1 MIMANKK
8 PVPLKDEEIDT
19 LDELQDKL
27 QTCIDA
33 LNSLSSKTGSQP
45 TDNLDVEKF
54 KADVA
59 SAAKSAVE
67 NLLND
72 RQKQR
77 EEKDKNDKEKFG
89 ITQDEYMASLSERYD
104 IVLSRC
110 EGLLNIIEKE
120 RALAS
125 SLNDRYKKSDECIK
139 IIGSTLDSICTK
151 LDVQTNVDVKQPPMP
166 KTLKEVPSFLLCT
179 IPWYWIRRIWYSRHV
194 RQFAFILMLCSLALS
209 IGLTLFLARDNA
221 DLQKDR
227 KKNILIR
234 KFAISQPKTAEFVNY
249 VDMVY
254 SDEAA
259 HSKETN
265 QLWQQYY
272 IKK

>member
-194 RQFAFILMLCSLALS
+194 RQFAFILMLCSWALS

-227 KKNILIR
+227 KKNILIC

>member
-125 SLNDRYKKSDECIK
+125 SLNDRYKKSDDCIK
-139 IIGSTLDSICTK
+139 IIGKTLDSICSK
-151 LDVQTNVDVKQPPMP
+151 LDVQTRVGIKQPSMP
-166 KTLKEVPSFLLCT
+166 KTLNEIPSFLLCT
-179 IPWYWIRRIWYSRHV
+179 IPWYWIRRIWYSRHA
-194 RQFAFILMLCSLALS
+194 RQFALILMLCSWTLS

-221 DLQKDR
+221 DLQKDK
-227 KKNILIR
+227 KKNMLIR
-234 KFAISQPKTAEFVNY
+234 KFAISQPQTAKFVSY

-254 SDEAA
+254 ADEAA
-259 HSKETN
+259 HSKEIS

>member
-8 PVPLKDEEIDT
+8 PIPLKDEEIDT
-19 LDELQDKL
+19 FDELQDKL

-33 LNSLSSKTGSQP
+33 LNSLSSKIGSQQ
-45 TDNLDVEKF
+45 TDNLYVEKF

-67 NLLND
+67 DLLND

-77 EEKDKNDKEKFG
+77 EEKDKNDKEKYG
-89 ITQDEYMASLSERYD
+89 ITQDEYMGSLSERYD

-120 RALAS
+120 RALAF
-125 SLNDRYKKSDECIK
+125 SLNGRYKKSDECIR
-139 IIGSTLDSICTK
+139 IIGSTLDSICKK
-151 LDVQTNVDVKQPPMP
+151 LDVQANVDVTQPSMP

-194 RQFAFILMLCSLALS
+194 RQFALILMLCSWALS
-209 IGLTLFLARDNA
+209 IGLMLFLAKDNA
-221 DLQKDR
+221 DLY
-227 KKNILIR
+227 KNMFE
-234 KFAISQPKTAEFVNY
+234 K
-249 VDMVY
+249 
-254 SDEAA
+254 
-259 HSKETN
+259 HSCFSR
-265 QLWQQYY
+265 
-272 IKK
+272 

>member
-27 QTCIDA
+27 QTCINA
-33 LNSLSSKTGSQP
+33 LNSLSSKIGSQQ

-72 RQKQR
+72 RQRQR
-77 EEKDKNDKEKFG
+77 EEKDKNDKEKYG
-89 ITQDEYMASLSERYD
+89 ITQDEYIGELSKRYD

-120 RALAS
+120 RALAF

-139 IIGSTLDSICTK
+139 IIGNTLDSICAK
-151 LDVQTNVDVKQPPMP
+151 LDVQAKVGVTQPPMP
-166 KTLKEVPSFLLCT
+166 KTLKDVPSFLLCT

-194 RQFAFILMLCSLALS
+194 RQFAIILILCSWALS

-221 DLQKDR
+221 DLR
-227 KKNILIR
+227 KEK
-234 KFAISQPKTAEFVNY
+234 KEFVILQKY
-249 VDMVY
+249 
-254 SDEAA
+254 
-259 HSKETN
+259 KEKRLVIN
-265 QLWQQYY
+265 
-272 IKK
+272 

>member
-1 MIMANKK
+1 MILANKK
-8 PVPLKDEEIDT
+8 PVPLKEEEIDSFE
-19 LDELQDKL
+19 ELQDKL

-33 LNSLSSKTGSQP
+33 LNSLSSKIGSQP

-67 NLLND
+67 NLLVD

-89 ITQDEYMASLSERYD
+89 ITQDEYIGELSKRYD

-120 RALAS
+120 RALAF
-125 SLNDRYKKSDECIK
+125 SLNDRYKKSDDCIK
-139 IIGSTLDSICTK
+139 IIGTTLDSICTK
-151 LDVQTNVDVKQPPMP
+151 LDVQTKVGVTQPPIP
-166 KTLKEVPSFLLCT
+166 KTLKEIPSFLLYT

-194 RQFAFILMLCSLALS
+194 RQFALILMLCSWALS

-221 DLQKDR
+221 SLR
-227 KKNILIR
+227 KER
-234 KFAISQPKTAEFVNY
+234 CF
-249 VDMVY
+249 MV
-254 SDEAA
+254 EM
-259 HSKETN
+259 
-265 QLWQQYY
+265 
-272 IKK
+272 KKVEVRN

>member
-8 PVPLKDEEIDT
+8 PVPLKDEAIDT

-33 LNSLSSKTGSQP
+33 LNSLSNKIGSQS

-59 SAAKSAVE
+59 SAAKLAVE
-67 NLLND
+67 NLLDD

-120 RALAS
+120 RALAF
-125 SLNDRYKKSDECIK
+125 SLNGRYKKSDDCIK

-151 LDVQTNVDVKQPPMP
+151 LDVRTNVDVKQPPML
-166 KTLKEVPSFLLCT
+166 KTLKEIPSFLLCT

-194 RQFAFILMLCSLALS
+194 RQFALILMLCSWALS

-221 DLQKDR
+221 DLQKDI
-227 KKNILIR
+227 KKNMLIR

-254 SDEAA
+254 ADEVA
-259 HSKETN
+259 HSKEIS

>member
-33 LNSLSSKTGSQP
+33 LNSLSGKISSQQTG
-45 TDNLDVEKF
+45 NLDVGKF

-67 NLLND
+67 NLLVD

-89 ITQDEYMASLSERYD
+89 ITQDEYIGELSKRYD

-120 RALAS
+120 RALAF
-125 SLNDRYKKSDECIK
+125 SLNDRYKKSDDCIK

-151 LDVQTNVDVKQPPMP
+151 LDVQVKVGVKQPLMP
-166 KTLKEVPSFLLCT
+166 KTLKDVPSFLLCT

-194 RQFAFILMLCSLALS
+194 RQFALILMLCSWALS
-209 IGLTLFLARDNA
+209 IGLMLFLARDNA
-221 DLQKDR
+221 DLHKD
-227 KKNILIR
+227 
-234 KFAISQPKTAEFVNY
+234 
-249 VDMVY
+249 
-254 SDEAA
+254 
-259 HSKETN
+259 KEKCIMQHIPN
-265 QLWQQYY
+265 NSW
-272 IKK
+272 

>member
-8 PVPLKDEEIDT
+8 PVPLKDEAIDT

-27 QTCIDA
+27 QTCINA
-33 LNSLSSKTGSQP
+33 LNSLSSKIGSQP
-45 TDNLDVEKF
+45 TDNIDVEKF

-67 NLLND
+67 DLLD
-72 RQKQR
+72 GRQKQR

-89 ITQDEYMASLSERYD
+89 ITQDEYMGTLSERYD

-120 RALAS
+120 RALAF
-125 SLNDRYKKSDECIK
+125 SLNDRYKKSDDCIK
-139 IIGSTLDSICTK
+139 IIGNTLDSICEK
-151 LDVQTNVDVKQPPMP
+151 LGVQANVDVKPPMP

-194 RQFAFILMLCSLALS
+194 RQLALILMLCSLALS
-209 IGLTLFLARDNA
+209 IGLTLFLARENSY
-221 DLQKDR
+221 LQ
-227 KKNILIR
+227 
-234 KFAISQPKTAEFVNY
+234 T
-249 VDMVY
+249 
-254 SDEAA
+254 
-259 HSKETN
+259 H
-265 QLWQQYY
+265 YY
-272 IKK
+272 IPQSE

>member
-8 PVPLKDEEIDT
+8 PIPLKNEEIDT

-27 QTCIDA
+27 QTCINA
-33 LNSLSSKTGSQP
+33 LNSLSSKIGSQP
-45 TDNLDVEKF
+45 ADSVDVEKF

-67 NLLND
+67 NLLDD

-89 ITQDEYMASLSERYD
+89 ITQDEYIGELSKRYD

-120 RALAS
+120 RALAF
-125 SLNDRYKKSDECIK
+125 SLNDRYKKSDDCIK

-151 LDVQTNVDVKQPPMP
+151 LDVQTNVGIKQPPMP

-179 IPWYWIRRIWYSRHV
+179 IPWYWIRRIWYSRYV
-194 RQFAFILMLCSLALS
+194 RQLALILMLCSWALS
-209 IGLTLFLARDNA
+209 IGLTLFLAKDNA
-221 DLQKDR
+221 DLQKDK
-227 KKNILIR
+227 KKNMLIR
-234 KFAISQPKTAEFVNY
+234 KLAISQPKTAEFINY

-254 SDEAA
+254 ADEAA
-259 HSKETN
+259 HSKEIS

>member
-166 KTLKEVPSFLLCT
+166 KTLKEVPSFLLCI

-194 RQFAFILMLCSLALS
+194 RQFALILMLCSWALS
-209 IGLTLFLARDNA
+209 IGLTLFLAKDNA
-221 DLQKDR
+221 DLQKDK
-227 KKNILIR
+227 KKNMLIR
-234 KFAISQPKTAEFVNY
+234 KLAISQQKTAEFVNY

-254 SDEAA
+254 ADEAA
-259 HSKETN
+259 HSKEIS

>member
-19 LDELQDKL
+19 FDELQDKL
-27 QTCIDA
+27 QTCINA
-33 LNSLSSKTGSQP
+33 LNSLSSKIGSQP
-45 TDNLDVEKF
+45 TDSVDVEKF

-67 NLLND
+67 NLLDD

-89 ITQDEYMASLSERYD
+89 ITQDEYIGELSKRYD

-120 RALAS
+120 RALAF
-125 SLNDRYKKSDECIK
+125 SLNDRYKKSDDCIN
-139 IIGSTLDSICTK
+139 IIGSTLDSICRK
-151 LDVQTNVDVKQPPMP
+151 LDVQANVDVKQPPMP
-166 KTLKEVPSFLLCT
+166 KTLKEVPSFQLCT

-194 RQFAFILMLCSLALS
+194 RQFALILMLCSWALS
-209 IGLTLFLARDNA
+209 IGLTLFLAKDNV
-221 DLQKDR
+221 DLQKDK
-227 KKNILIR
+227 KKNMLIR
-234 KFAISQPKTAEFVNY
+234 NLAISQPKTAEFVNY

-254 SDEAA
+254 ADEAA
-259 HSKETN
+259 HSKEIS

>member
-8 PVPLKDEEIDT
+8 PVPLKDEAIDT

-27 QTCIDA
+27 QTCINA
-33 LNSLSSKTGSQP
+33 LNSLSSKIGSQP
-45 TDNLDVEKF
+45 TDNIDVEKF

-179 IPWYWIRRIWYSRHV
+179 IPRYWIRRIWYSRHV
-194 RQFAFILMLCSLALS
+194 RQFAFILMLCSWALS

>member
-1 MIMANKK
+1 MANKK
-8 PVPLKDEEIDT
+8 LVPLKDEAIDT

-27 QTCIDA
+27 QTCINA
-33 LNSLSSKTGSQP
+33 LNSLSSKIGSQP

-67 NLLND
+67 NLLVD

-89 ITQDEYMASLSERYD
+89 ITQDEYIGELSKRYD

-120 RALAS
+120 RALAF
-125 SLNDRYKKSDECIK
+125 SLNDRYKKSDDCIK
-139 IIGSTLDSICTK
+139 IIGTTLDSICTK
-151 LDVQTNVDVKQPPMP
+151 LDVQTKVGVTQPPIP
-166 KTLKEVPSFLLCT
+166 KTLKEIPSFLLYT

-194 RQFAFILMLCSLALS
+194 RQFALILMLCSWALS

-221 DLQKDR
+221 GLRKEKKEFVILQKYTEKR
-227 KKNILIR
+227 L
-234 KFAISQPKTAEFVNY
+234 V
-249 VDMVY
+249 
-254 SDEAA
+254 
-259 HSKETN
+259 TN
-265 QLWQQYY
+265 
-272 IKK
+272 

>member
-19 LDELQDKL
+19 FDELQDKL
-27 QTCIDA
+27 QTCINA
-33 LNSLSSKTGSQP
+33 LNSLSSKISSQP
-45 TDNLDVEKF
+45 MDNLDVEKF

-194 RQFAFILMLCSLALS
+194 RQFAFILMLCSWALS

>member
-1 MIMANKK
+1 MIMENKK

-33 LNSLSSKTGSQP
+33 LNSLSSKVGSQQ
-45 TDNLDVEKF
+45 TYNLDVEKF

-67 NLLND
+67 DLLND

-89 ITQDEYMASLSERYD
+89 ITQDEYIGELSKRYD

-120 RALAS
+120 RALAF
-125 SLNDRYKKSDECIK
+125 SLNGRYKKSDDCIK
-139 IIGSTLDSICTK
+139 IIGSTLDSICEK
-151 LDVQTNVDVKQPPMP
+151 LDIQANVDVKQPPMP

-179 IPWYWIRRIWYSRHV
+179 IPWYWIRRIWHSRHI
-194 RQFAFILMLCSLALS
+194 RQFALILMLCSWGLS
-209 IGLTLFLARDNA
+209 IGLTLFLAKDNA
-221 DLQKDR
+221 DLQKDK
-227 KKNILIR
+227 KKNMLIR
-234 KFAISQPKTAEFVNY
+234 KFAISQPKTADFVNY

-254 SDEAA
+254 SDEAS
-259 HSKETN
+259 HSKEIC

>member
-8 PVPLKDEEIDT
+8 LVPLKDEAIDT

-27 QTCIDA
+27 QTCINA
-33 LNSLSSKTGSQP
+33 LNSLSSKIGSQQ

-67 NLLND
+67 NLLVN

-89 ITQDEYMASLSERYD
+89 ITQDEYIGELSKRYD

-120 RALAS
+120 RALAF
-125 SLNDRYKKSDECIK
+125 SLNDRYKKSDDCIK
-139 IIGSTLDSICTK
+139 IIGTTLDSICTK
-151 LDVQTNVDVKQPPMP
+151 LDVQTKVGVTQPPIP
-166 KTLKEVPSFLLCT
+166 KTLKEIPSFLLYT

-194 RQFAFILMLCSLALS
+194 RQFALILMLCSWALS

-221 DLQKDR
+221 GLRKEKKEFVILQKYTEKR
-227 KKNILIR
+227 L
-234 KFAISQPKTAEFVNY
+234 V
-249 VDMVY
+249 
-254 SDEAA
+254 
-259 HSKETN
+259 TN
-265 QLWQQYY
+265 
-272 IKK
+272 

>member
-19 LDELQDKL
+19 FDELQDKL
-27 QTCIDA
+27 QTCINA
-33 LNSLSSKTGSQP
+33 LNSLSSKIGSQQ

-194 RQFAFILMLCSLALS
+194 RQFAFILMLCSWALS

-254 SDEAA
+254 ADEAA

-265 QLWQQYY
+265 LLWQQYY

>member
-8 PVPLKDEEIDT
+8 PIPLKNEEIDT

-27 QTCIDA
+27 QTCINA
-33 LNSLSSKTGSQP
+33 LNSLSSKIGSQP
-45 TDNLDVEKF
+45 ADSVDVEKF

-67 NLLND
+67 NLLDD

-89 ITQDEYMASLSERYD
+89 ITQDEYIGELSKRYD

-120 RALAS
+120 RALAF
-125 SLNDRYKKSDECIK
+125 SLNDRYKKSDDCIK
-139 IIGSTLDSICTK
+139 IIGNTLDSICEK
-151 LDVQTNVDVKQPPMP
+151 LGVQANVGVKQPPMP

-194 RQFAFILMLCSLALS
+194 RQFALILMLCSWALS
-209 IGLTLFLARDNA
+209 IGLTLFLARDNTSLRK
-221 DLQKDR
+221 DKLQLMRQIVVSNPK
-227 KKNILIR
+227 
-234 KFAISQPKTAEFVNY
+234 ISSLQLHTDNFQNKSPKR
-249 VDMVY
+249 
-254 SDEAA
+254 
-259 HSKETN
+259 
-265 QLWQQYY
+265 
-272 IKK
+272 

>member
-8 PVPLKDEEIDT
+8 PVPLKDEAIDT

-27 QTCIDA
+27 QTCINA
-33 LNSLSSKTGSQP
+33 LNSLSSKIGSQP
-45 TDNLDVEKF
+45 TDNIDVEKF

-67 NLLND
+67 NLLDD

-77 EEKDKNDKEKFG
+77 DEKDKNDKEKFG
-89 ITQDEYMASLSERYD
+89 ITQDEYMGTLSERYD

-120 RALAS
+120 RALAF
-125 SLNDRYKKSDECIK
+125 SLNDRYKKSDDCIK
-139 IIGSTLDSICTK
+139 IIGNTLDSICEN
-151 LDVQTNVDVKQPPMP
+151 LGVQAKVGVTQPSMP

-179 IPWYWIRRIWYSRHV
+179 IPWYWIRRIWHSRHV
-194 RQFAFILMLCSLALS
+194 RQLALILMLCSWALS
-209 IGLTLFLARDNA
+209 IGLTLFLAKDNA
-221 DLQKDR
+221 DLQKDK
-227 KKNILIR
+227 KKNMLIR
-234 KFAISQPKTAEFVNY
+234 KLAISQPKAAEFVYY

-254 SDEAA
+254 ADEAA
-259 HSKETN
+259 HSKEIS

>member
-33 LNSLSSKTGSQP
+33 LNSLSSKINSQP
-45 TDNLDVEKF
+45 TNSVDVEKF

-67 NLLND
+67 DLLND

-89 ITQDEYMASLSERYD
+89 ITQDEYIGELSKRYD
-104 IVLSRC
+104 VVLSRC

-120 RALAS
+120 RALAF
-125 SLNDRYKKSDECIK
+125 SLNDRYKKSDDCIK

-151 LDVQTNVDVKQPPMP
+151 LDVQANVDVKQPPMP
-166 KTLKEVPSFLLCT
+166 KTLKDVPSFLLCT

-194 RQFAFILMLCSLALS
+194 RQFALILMLCSWALS
-209 IGLTLFLARDNA
+209 IGLTLFLLRDNA
-221 DLQKDR
+221 GLR
-227 KKNILIR
+227 KEQEA
-234 KFAISQPKTAEFVNY
+234 FSCTAISR
-249 VDMVY
+249 
-254 SDEAA
+254 
-259 HSKETN
+259 N
-265 QLWQQYY
+265 Q
-272 IKK
+272 

>member
-8 PVPLKDEEIDT
+8 PVPLKDEAIDT

-27 QTCIDA
+27 QTCINA
-33 LNSLSSKTGSQP
+33 LNSLSSKIGSQP
-45 TDNLDVEKF
+45 TDNIDVEKF

-67 NLLND
+67 NLLDD

-89 ITQDEYMASLSERYD
+89 ITQDEYMGILSERYD

-120 RALAS
+120 RALAF
-125 SLNDRYKKSDECIK
+125 SLNDRYTKSDDCIK
-139 IIGSTLDSICTK
+139 IIGNTLDSICTK
-151 LDVQTNVDVKQPPMP
+151 LDVQTKVGVTQPSMP
-166 KTLKEVPSFLLCT
+166 KTLKEVPSFLLYT

-194 RQFAFILMLCSLALS
+194 RQFALILMLCSWALS

-221 DLQKDR
+221 SLR
-227 KKNILIR
+227 KER
-234 KFAISQPKTAEFVNY
+234 CF
-249 VDMVY
+249 MV
-254 SDEAA
+254 EM
-259 HSKETN
+259 
-265 QLWQQYY
+265 
-272 IKK
+272 KKVEVRN

>member
-8 PVPLKDEEIDT
+8 PIPLKDEEIDT
-19 LDELQDKL
+19 FDELQDKL

-33 LNSLSSKTGSQP
+33 LNSLSSKIGSQQ

-59 SAAKSAVE
+59 AAAKSAVE
-67 NLLND
+67 DLLDD

-89 ITQDEYMASLSERYD
+89 ITQDEYIGELSKRYD
-104 IVLSRC
+104 VVLSRC
-110 EGLLNIIEKE
+110 EGLLNIIDKE
-120 RALAS
+120 RALAF

-139 IIGSTLDSICTK
+139 IIGNTLDSICEK
-151 LDVQTNVDVKQPPMP
+151 LGVQAKVSVTQPAMP

-179 IPWYWIRRIWYSRHV
+179 IPWYWIRRIWHSRHV
-194 RQFAFILMLCSLALS
+194 RRLALILMLCSWALS

-221 DLQKDR
+221 SLR
-227 KKNILIR
+227 KEKYFMVNMN
-234 KFAISQPKTAEFVNY
+234 QPYLEK
-249 VDMVY
+249 
-254 SDEAA
+254 S
-259 HSKETN
+259 S
-265 QLWQQYY
+265 
-272 IKK
+272 

>member
-8 PVPLKDEEIDT
+8 PVPLKDEEIDSFE
-19 LDELQDKL
+19 ELQDKL

-33 LNSLSSKTGSQP
+33 LNSLSSKIGSQS

-67 NLLND
+67 NLLVD

-89 ITQDEYMASLSERYD
+89 ITQDEYIGELSKRYD

-120 RALAS
+120 RALAF
-125 SLNDRYKKSDECIK
+125 SLNDRYKKSDDCIK
-139 IIGSTLDSICTK
+139 IIGTTLDSICTK
-151 LDVQTNVDVKQPPMP
+151 LDVQTKVGVTQPPIP
-166 KTLKEVPSFLLCT
+166 KTLKEIPSFLLYT

-194 RQFAFILMLCSLALS
+194 RQFALILMLCSWALS

-221 DLQKDR
+221 SLR
-227 KKNILIR
+227 KER
-234 KFAISQPKTAEFVNY
+234 CF
-249 VDMVY
+249 MV
-254 SDEAA
+254 EM
-259 HSKETN
+259 
-265 QLWQQYY
+265 
-272 IKK
+272 KKVEVRN